1 MYSNHYF
8 ITVGPEKEI
17 GDVMRYHTYTQP
29 PFMSLKYIVDICMYI
44 PVCKTY
50 DDFREGC

>member
-17 GDVMRYHTYTQP
+17 V
-29 PFMSLKYIVDICMYI
+29 
-44 PVCKTY
+44 
-50 DDFREGC
+50 GCYAISYVYPATFYVLEIYR